1 MALFWASTA
10 ILLGF
15 IRYST
20 VGMMDRETRERIDV
34 DYRALT
40 QTYRHAGIQG
50 LRDVIEERSSDKA
63 VPGVLYLL
71 VDTYGRPLAGNLA
84 FWPDDSGVQEGW
96 IRLAIQMPGASGYI
110 HHQAT
115 ARIARLN
122 HHRLL
127 VGRDIKDRLVFQE
140 LITRSLLWSVV
151 IVGVLS
157 LIGGVIISQRMLRR
171 VDELART
178 ANTIIQ
184 GDLGTRLPVQG
195 IGDEFDRV
203 AQNVNRMLDQIERL
217 TSGMRTV
224 IDSVAHDL
232 RGPLTRIRGHI
243 ELALAGPADAVA
255 YRQALDTALAE
266 SERLHRTVDALLQI
280 AQAESG
286 TLGMEMEPIDLATV
300 ARDVLDLYQ
309 PFAEDKALRI
319 QDDIAQMS
327 KRGSHW
333 IRGNRQLL
341 AQGLANLVDNAI
353 KYTPEGG
360 RIGLRVWTSG
370 GATGLEVWDT
380 GPGIPEADRARVLE
394 RFVRLDASRTTPG
407 SGLGL
412 SLVAAVAKL
421 HGASLTLGDN
431 APGLSVVLTFEGA
444 VRTET

>member
-1 MALFWASTA
+1 
-10 ILLGF
+10 
-15 IRYST
+15 
-20 VGMMDRETRERIDV
+20 
-34 DYRALT
+34 
-40 QTYRHAGIQG
+40 
-50 LRDVIEERSSDKA
+50 
-63 VPGVLYLL
+63 
-71 VDTYGRPLAGNLA
+71 
-84 FWPDDSGVQEGW
+84 
-96 IRLAIQMPGASGYI
+96 
-110 HHQAT
+110 
-115 ARIARLN
+115 
-122 HHRLL
+122 
-127 VGRDIKDRLVFQE
+127 
-140 LITRSLLWSVV
+140 
-151 IVGVLS
+151 
-157 LIGGVIISQRMLRR
+157 
-171 VDELART
+171 
-178 ANTIIQ
+178 
-184 GDLGTRLPVQG
+184 
-195 IGDEFDRV
+195 
-203 AQNVNRMLDQIERL
+203 

-243 ELALAGPADAVA
+243 ELALAGPTDAVA

-266 SERLHRTVDALLQI
+266 SERLHQTFDALLQI

-286 TLGMEMEPIDLATV
+286 TIGMEMELIDLAAL

-327 KRGSHW
+327 KGGSHW

-353 KYTPEGG
+353 KYTPGGG

-394 RFVRLDASRTTPG
+394 RFVRLDGSRTTPG

-431 APGLSVVLTFEGA
+431 DPGLSVVLAFEGA
-444 VRTET
+444 AGAEKRPPPQAAEAAYTNARGSRRRLATPE